1 MDSNHTLT
9 VDSYQFNQ
17 LLPIPYSI
25 QLIHFKTKNVGV
37 DDEKGFIYHP
47 SVKKVSFITFCNTHT
62 PRVGSMPLLIGSV

>member
-1 MDSNHTLT
+1 MDTNHTLT

-17 LLPIPYSI
+17 LLPI
-25 QLIHFKTKNVGV
+25 LHTTFKTKNVGV

-47 SVKKVSFITFCNTHT
+47 SVKKVSFITFCNTPT